1 MEDNIKKLIRELS
14 EIYDK
19 DSEDTFISLYVNKNT
34 YQKFID
40 YRVKACRS
48 ILKGNALKNFDKT
61 VEEIE
66 NKIRNIS
73 SSGIVIF
80 ASDKYKFIRFVSL
93 SMKLQNLLIVDSS
106 PYIRPLA
113 RIQDE
118 WESFTLLLVSSNFAK
133 IFSVSTGKVEE
144 TKKLSTDIINKHKK
158 GGWSQARFNRL
169 RRGAIKAFLSEVAE
183 ALKKFSDDSIIVAGP
198 GTIKNQF
205 LDLLSKEIRDKV
217 VDVIDISIED
227 EQKLLKESFRLIA
240 EREQTESDEAVQ
252 LLKQEILKDGLATYG
267 IVETLKAVKNGQVDL
282 LIIEKNYKIR
292 GWICE
297 NCQVVEQGVKKSCP
311 YCKNKTSEVDM
322 IEEIIEF
329 AERTNA
335 NIEFTDS
342 DEIAN
347 LGHVGAILRFK

>member
-1 MEDNIKKLIRELS
+1 MTDDIKKLIKELS
-14 EIYDK
+14 EIYDS
-19 DSEDTFISLYVNKNT
+19 DSEDTFISLYINKNS
-34 YQKFID
+34 YRKFVD
-40 YRVKACRS
+40 QRVKACRS
-48 ILKGNALKNFDKT
+48 ILKGDILKNFDKT
-61 VEEIE
+61 IEEIE

-73 SSGIVIF
+73 SSSIVIF
-80 ASDKYKFIRFVSL
+80 ASHKYDFIRYVSL
-93 SMKLQNLLIVDSS
+93 SIKLKNLLIVDSS

-118 WESFTLLLVSSNFAK
+118 WESFTLLLISSNFAK
-133 IFSVSTGKVEE
+133 IFSVSTGKVEDS
-144 TKKLSTDIINKHKK
+144 KKLSTDIINKHKK

-183 ALKKFSDDSIIVAGP
+183 ALQKLSDDSVIVAGP

-205 LDLLSKEIRDKV
+205 LDMLSKEIRDKI

-240 EREQTESDEAVQ
+240 EREQIESNKAVQ
-252 LLKQEILKDGLATYG
+252 LLKQEILKDGLAIYG

-282 LIIEKNYKIR
+282 LLLEKDFKIR

-311 YCKNKTSEVDM
+311 YCKNITSEVDI

-335 NIEFTDS
+335 SIEFTDS